1 MPTSRKLLQQVRRA
15 LFAAFVLGGFAS
27 LIQLTLPLYALHVF
41 ESAVPGASLETL
53 GLLALMAAAT
63 VVIWVCVT
71 AARDRILLRAGLWLD
86 HTLGRRMLEEGERR
100 GTPPVELEKDVDAL
114 AVFSGALAERA
125 VVPALDAPWLV
136 LFVGALGLLHPT
148 MGAVAALC
156 AALLVGVSLVQARPF
171 GHLAQ
176 QVAQARKGTATWWLA
191 ATLSP
196 SLPSGAA
203 DEWAQLDRAHI
214 TSAYA
219 LGQRSALLQ
228 DASGLLRAGAQ
239 VGLVAVGA
247 WLVIG
252 HELTLAALFAC
263 VLVNALLLASL
274 ERLIGALPLL
284 HGAMT
289 AHRRLADLSD
299 RTASNPQPSASAAPA
314 HRKVPRLNVRGPLTL
329 GLIAILLF
337 IAAGLGAAF
346 TRLSD
351 LAALAGGALFETRLT
366 AVALPKG
373 GVAARVHVRAGDVV
387 QAGDL
392 IVTLDSAAL
401 DRQIAA
407 LKAQAKT
414 ATRQLALV
422 RQEAS
427 GLVRPADAPSAGR
440 PVLAS
445 LEQRTGELEQ
455 EAQWLLARIAA
466 AEEELARSEVRAPV
480 SGRVVALGV
489 HGPNAPIAPGT
500 TLVEIAMAD
509 ATLLERLLMPVWR
522 GLARYR
528 APTVQLA
535 EPRGYNL
542 TF

>member
-1 MPTSRKLLQQVRRA
+1 LQQVRRA

-27 LIQLTLPLYALHVF
+27 LVQLTLPLYALHVF
-41 ESAVPGASLETL
+41 ESAVPAGSFETL
-53 GLLALMAAAT
+53 GLLAAIAAGT
-63 VVIWVCVT
+63 VVIWACVA

-86 HTLGRRMLEEGERR
+86 HTLGRRMLEDGERL
-100 GTPPVELEKDVDAL
+100 GASPAELERDVDAL

-136 LFVGALGLLHPT
+136 LFVAALALLHP
-148 MGAVAALC
+148 MLGAVAALC
-156 AALLVGVSLVQARPF
+156 AALLVGVSLVQARPL

-176 QVAQARKGTATWWLA
+176 QIAEARKGAATWWLA

-196 SLPSGAA
+196 SLPAGAA
-203 DEWAQLDRAHI
+203 NEWAQLDRAHI
-214 TSAYA
+214 TNAYR
-219 LGQRSALLQ
+219 LGKRSVLLQ
-228 DASGLLRAGAQ
+228 DTSRLLRAGAQ
-239 VGLVAVGA
+239 VALVVVGA

-263 VLVNALLLASL
+263 VLINALLLASL
-274 ERLIGALPLL
+274 DRLIGALPLL

-289 AHRRLADLSD
+289 AHRRLANLSD
-299 RTASNPQPSASAAPA
+299 STASDPQPSAGHPHGA
-314 HRKVPRLNVRGPLTL
+314 VPRLNVRGPLAL

-337 IAAGLGAAF
+337 MVAGLGAAF
-346 TRLSD
+346 TRLGD
-351 LAALAGGALFETRLT
+351 LAALAGGAMFETRLT

-373 GVAARVHVRAGDVV
+373 GTAARVHVRAGDVV

-392 IVTLDSAAL
+392 LVTLDTATV

-407 LKAQAKT
+407 LKAQART

-422 RQEAS
+422 RQEAL

-445 LEQRTGELEQ
+445 LEQRTSELEQ

-466 AEEELARSEVRAPV
+466 AEEELARSEVRAPA

-500 TLVEIAMAD
+500 TLIEIATAD
-509 ATLLERLLMPVWR
+509 GPLLERLLVPVWR

-528 APTVQLA
+528 APVVQLA
-535 EPRGYNL
+535 EPHG
-542 TF
+542 

>member
-53 GLLALMAAAT
+53 GLLALIAAAT
-63 VVIWVCVT
+63 VALWTCVT

-86 HTLGRRMLEEGERR
+86 HTLGRRLLEEGERR
-100 GTPPVELEKDVDAL
+100 GAPPAEVEKDADAL

-289 AHRRLADLSD
+289 AHRRLADLSEGL
-299 RTASNPQPSASAAPA
+299 RAIRSPPHQPPLPTARCRASTSGAAGARA
-314 HRKVPRLNVRGPLTL
+314 HRHP
-329 GLIAILLF
+329 
-337 IAAGLGAAF
+337 AF
-346 TRLSD
+346 HR
-351 LAALAGGALFETRLT
+351 GGA
-366 AVALPKG
+366 
-373 GVAARVHVRAGDVV
+373 
-387 QAGDL
+387 
-392 IVTLDSAAL
+392 
-401 DRQIAA
+401 
-407 LKAQAKT
+407 
-414 ATRQLALV
+414 
-422 RQEAS
+422 
-427 GLVRPADAPSAGR
+427 GR
-440 PVLAS
+440 
-445 LEQRTGELEQ
+445 GF
-455 EAQWLLARIAA
+455 
-466 AEEELARSEVRAPV
+466 
-480 SGRVVALGV
+480 
-489 HGPNAPIAPGT
+489 H
-500 TLVEIAMAD
+500 
-509 ATLLERLLMPVWR
+509 
-522 GLARYR
+522 
-528 APTVQLA
+528 
-535 EPRGYNL
+535 
-542 TF
+542 